1 MICVIGIIVSSIPVK
16 AQEVEVLPVSTT
28 SQYTYSVGGVNEEGH
43 DFTPN
48 VEYSATIFGLMD
60 SVTNA
65 YKNFYPTIDY
75 LKGNN
80 PGGYKR
86 LGSKIVLLTG
96 HSNASQIILDNGS
109 NLVGVNKTNSFT
121 ADSGRKYVGLN
132 TISMDNT
139 DLVMF
144 FGCQTAVGDSNLCT
158 ASVGRGADVAVGTSI
173 SVVSRA
179 GEGATWVQRFID
191 GLYYGKSIIE
201 AGAYADTFVS
211 ATNSMRMGWTY
222 VGDGSKIVN
231 PVSENTLT
239 LQYNNT
245 ILPYNDSIVEMDIE
259 IEIIDFVSNLV
270 SEKATEY
277 SGMLED
283 VIAYVTMIDDSFD
296 LTNYRV
302 STKMFDDNNGI
313 LSLEYFIG
321 GDIATEKGFTFI
333 YENGILTS
341 VTYNKEFYNTASM
354 RSNLT
359 NEKELIE
366 IMKQHKANMPVDLT
380 NNDKETNSRDYY
392 SYSFES
398 NELKHIQ
405 EIFTFNGEVW
415 LSDLVENPIN

>member
-1 MICVIGIIVSSIPVK
+1 
-16 AQEVEVLPVSTT
+16 
-28 SQYTYSVGGVNEEGH
+28 
-43 DFTPN
+43 
-48 VEYSATIFGLMD
+48 
-60 SVTNA
+60 
-65 YKNFYPTIDY
+65 
-75 LKGNN
+75 
-80 PGGYKR
+80 
-86 LGSKIVLLTG
+86 
-96 HSNASQIILDNGS
+96 
-109 NLVGVNKTNSFT
+109 
-121 ADSGRKYVGLN
+121 
-132 TISMDNT
+132 
-139 DLVMF
+139 
-144 FGCQTAVGDSNLCT
+144 
-158 ASVGRGADVAVGTSI
+158 
-173 SVVSRA
+173 
-179 GEGATWVQRFID
+179 
-191 GLYYGKSIIE
+191 
-201 AGAYADTFVS
+201 
-211 ATNSMRMGWTY
+211 MRMGWTY

-245 ILPYNDSIVEMDIE
+245 ILTYNDSIVEMDIE